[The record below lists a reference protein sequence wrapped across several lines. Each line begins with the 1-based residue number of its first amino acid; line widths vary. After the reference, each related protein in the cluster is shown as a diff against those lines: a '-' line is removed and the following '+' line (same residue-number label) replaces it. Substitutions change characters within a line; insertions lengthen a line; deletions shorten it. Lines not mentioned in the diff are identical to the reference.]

1 MTVKK
6 TGRFYK
12 EAGGPQQT
20 HILVRRRYTSSVM
33 FALALRRVSPDMGRS
48 LAQRLRTHQSQI
60 PLRSIEFLDV
70 LIFTSNLGTSGSA
83 CKEVIEHI
91 QVCDSQLYRRISHET
106 LSYFVNMSSAFCANQ
121 FKER

>member
-1 MTVKK
+1 
-6 TGRFYK
+6 
-12 EAGGPQQT
+12 
-20 HILVRRRYTSSVM
+20 M

-70 LIFTSNLGTSGSA
+70 LIFTSNLKTSGSA

-91 QVCDSQLYRRISHET
+91 QVCDSQLYGKNLPRNAKLFPQHEFRV
-106 LSYFVNMSSAFCANQ
+106 L
-121 FKER
+121 R